1 MRTRRINTHLYPEH
15 EDERE
20 ESKRKRVWIKIK
32 MGILR
37 TLNLKLLSR
46 IGMNLLRLRLG
57 IRMSK
62 AAQNSHCIDCS

>member
-1 MRTRRINTHLYPEH
+1 MRMNH
-15 EDERE
+15 ERE
-20 ESKRKRVWIKIK
+20 ESKRKRVWIRIK

-62 AAQNSHCIDCS
+62 AAQKSHCIDCS